1 MAMIGTR
8 HERLA
13 HKRAD
18 QDHAQQRLRA
28 ANHAALR
35 SPIAAAPDAAALRE
49 QTGPRP
55 ALWRRALGRRAL
67 GVALALPIAAGIVLG
82 LGYVRFASGIVG
94 HEPGG
99 APRTDAI
106 VVVTGGSQRVG
117 DAIGLLGAE
126 RGSRLLI
133 SGVNEKTGREELA
146 KLNPSAREL
155 LGCCVDLDYRAR
167 NTIGNAIEA
176 RRWQRKHDFD
186 SLLVVTSNYH
196 MPRTIAEFTHAM
208 PGVRLVPHP
217 VVTDQIDTGGW
228 WNSWSTIRVLMPEY
242 AKYLAARL
250 RSLVESDPETSRLSI
265 IIGGRKPVSSKPA
278 ELMGPEHERRSQV
291 KNGHLD
297 G

>member
-8 HERLA
+8 REPRAYTERD
-13 HKRAD
+13 KT
-18 QDHAQQRLRA
+18 
-28 ANHAALR
+28 
-35 SPIAAAPDAAALRE
+35 SSAAASAPARARLPAWRVAFWTGVLLSCAAA
-49 QTGPRP
+49 
-55 ALWRRALGRRAL
+55 
-67 GVALALPIAAGIVLG
+67 IVLG
-82 LGYVRFASGIVG
+82 LGYIRFGAGLVG
-94 HEPGG
+94 REP
-99 APRTDAI
+99 AAVPRTDAI

-146 KLNPSAREL
+146 KLNPSARDL
-155 LGCCVDLDYRAR
+155 LACCVDLDYRAR

-176 RRWQRKHDFD
+176 RRWLRKHGFR

-196 MPRTIAEFTHAM
+196 MPRTLAEFAHAM
-208 PGVRLVPHP
+208 PDVRLVPHP

-228 WNSWSTIRVLMPEY
+228 WNRWSTIKVLLPEY

-250 RSLVESDPETSRLSI
+250 RSMVENDPETSRLSI
-265 IIGGRKPVSSKPA
+265 IVGGRKPVSLKPA
-278 ELMGPEHERRSQV
+278 ELMGPEQERRSQL
-291 KNGHLD
+291 KNGRQD

>member
-1 MAMIGTR
+1 MAMIGMR
-8 HERLA
+8 QERPA
-13 HKRAD
+13 
-18 QDHAQQRLRA
+18 
-28 ANHAALR
+28 
-35 SPIAAAPDAAALRE
+35 PIARSVARAQVGRGASL
-49 QTGPRP
+49 
-55 ALWRRALGRRAL
+55 RRAVLL
-67 GVALALPIAAGIVLG
+67 LALALSLG
-82 LGYVRFASGIVG
+82 LLMALLLGYVRFASAIVA
-94 HEPGG
+94 HEPV
-99 APRTDAI
+99 AVPRTDAI

-133 SGVNEKTGREELA
+133 SGVNEKTGREELI

-176 RRWQRKHDFD
+176 RRWVRSHGFN

-196 MPRTIAEFTHAM
+196 MPRTIAEFAHAM
-208 PGVRLVPHP
+208 PGLRLVPHP

-228 WNSWSTIRVLMPEY
+228 WHRWSAMRVLVPEY

-250 RSLVESDPETSRLSI
+250 RSLVETDPETSRLSV

-278 ELMGPEHERRSQV
+278 ELMGPEQERRSQV
-291 KNGHLD
+291 KSGHRD